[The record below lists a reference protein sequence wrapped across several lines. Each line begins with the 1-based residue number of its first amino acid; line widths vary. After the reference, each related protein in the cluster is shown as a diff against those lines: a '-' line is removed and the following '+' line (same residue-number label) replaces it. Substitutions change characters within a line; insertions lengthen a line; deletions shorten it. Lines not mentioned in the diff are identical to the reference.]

1 MIEAANTI
9 IISRTDS
16 IGDVILTLPVAG
28 VLRQLYPDSKLLFL
42 GRTYTKPIIE
52 ACSHINSFINWDE
65 ILDKDS
71 ESRVADFKR
80 LNADVI
86 IHVFPHLEIAK
97 VAKKAGIPYR
107 IGTTGRYFHW
117 LFCNKLIP
125 FSRKNSEFH
134 EAQLNLKLIEGLGA
148 KKEYTLEEIS
158 SLYGL
163 KAHKNPNQT
172 MHNMMDD
179 SKFNLILHPKS
190 KGSTRE
196 WGIDKFEE
204 LIDLLPKGKFKIFI
218 TGTDEEGA
226 MIKGLLVDKKDAVID
241 MTGKLSL
248 EELITFISI
257 VDGVIAASTGPLH
270 IAAAL
275 GKLALGI
282 YPPIKPMHPTRWKPL
297 GANANYLVVD
307 KKCNACRKSDI
318 CKCIMEISPYDVL
331 EAIQRSLKY
340 KNKMNN

>member
-172 MHNMMDD
+172 MYNMMDD

-196 WGIDKFEE
+196 WGVDKFEE

-248 EELITFISI
+248 EELINFISI

>member
-71 ESRVADFKR
+71 ETRVANFKR

-172 MHNMMDD
+172 MYNMMDD

-190 KGSTRE
+190 KGSARE
-196 WGIDKFEE
+196 WGVDKFEE